1 MAIAKKQEDRLIPRK
16 LMQKGIDL
24 CKQNVSD
31 FLNDACTILA
41 QGRLNHAY
49 VFVEFA
55 IEELG
60 KVVMLEEAL
69 KTGIGDPVAVNE
81 DVFTKHNKKSE
92 KAWTVLDSK
101 YRTIFDEGCFG
112 EGVWER
118 GVFQQNTEA
127 SHKTRCECAFVDF
140 TGSQWVLG
148 RDIKKSLLQEL
159 IRHIENVTKEV

>member
-1 MAIAKKQEDRLIPRK
+1 MAIAKTQKNRIIPRK
-16 LMQKGIDL
+16 LMQNGIDL
-24 CKQNVSD
+24 CKQNISD
-31 FLNDACTILA
+31 FLNDACLIIA

-60 KVVMLEEAL
+60 KIIILEEAL
-69 KTGIGDPVAVNE
+69 KSGIGDHVTVNE
-81 DVFTKHNKKSE
+81 DVFTKHNQKSK

-101 YRTIFDEGCFG
+101 YRTIFDEGCFE

-118 GVFQQNTEA
+118 GVFKQNTTA

-140 TGSQWVLG
+140 TGSQWILG
-148 RDIKKSLLQEL
+148 RDIKKGLLQDL
-159 IRHIENVTKEV
+159 IAHIENVTKKV

>member
-1 MAIAKKQEDRLIPRK
+1 MTTAKTQKNRLIPRK
-16 LMQKGIDL
+16 LMQNGIDL
-24 CKQNVSD
+24 CKQNISD
-31 FLNDACTILA
+31 FLNDA
-41 QGRLNHAY
+41 RLIITQERLDHAY

-60 KVVMLEEAL
+60 KIVMLEEAL
-69 KTGIGDPVAVNE
+69 KSGIGDLVAVNE
-81 DVFTKHNKKSE
+81 DVFTKHNQKSE

-101 YRTIFDEGCFG
+101 YRTIFDEGCWE

-140 TGSQWVLG
+140 TGSQWILG
-148 RDIKKSLLQEL
+148 QDIKKDLLQNL
-159 IRHIENVTKEV
+159 IAHIENVTEKV